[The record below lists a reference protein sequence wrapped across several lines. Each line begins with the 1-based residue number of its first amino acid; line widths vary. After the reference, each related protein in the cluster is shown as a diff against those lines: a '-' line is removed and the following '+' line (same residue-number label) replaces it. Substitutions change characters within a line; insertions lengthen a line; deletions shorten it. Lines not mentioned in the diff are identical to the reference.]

1 MKIIVAKTAGFCFGV
16 ENAINKALST
26 KGKIV
31 TLGEIIHNELVV
43 NKLKSKGIYPI
54 NSLDE
59 YKEGTVVIRSHGVG
73 QAVYERLSK
82 QGIEFVDATCPFVK
96 KIHKI
101 VNNAYLQNKQV
112 IITGEAEHAE
122 VVGINGW
129 CGGSAI
135 IIDSEEATEN
145 LDFIN
150 KECVLVSQTTFSAE
164 KFKNIKKI
172 IKNKCKIVEIFDT
185 ICYTTRDRQQEAV
198 KIAQNVD
205 IMLVIGGSH
214 SSNTI
219 KLYNLAKQ
227 YCKQSYLI
235 TCLEDLSKVVKKD
248 VSVGITAGAST
259 PKELIMEVI
268 DIMSDTQGK
277 SKEML
282 NEEVA
287 ANANNEAMN
296 EFVSAMKIESAY
308 DRPQEGKRTKVTV
321 VSANKDGIIVN
332 YNAKTDAFI
341 DKSEV
346 ELDEKD
352 YNPANYSKGDVFEAV
367 FIAKKSKEDMVA
379 MSKRIIAQRELEDQK
394 AQEIINGKEFTIKIE
409 KAVKDAG
416 LLSKLGSYTIFVPQS
431 QIRIGFEKNLDKY
444 VGKELR
450 VRKIEAKN
458 GDKPSSK
465 KIIASHKVI
474 AEDEKRA
481 KEDAFWNLMIPNT
494 IVKGVVKRFAKF
506 GAFISVNKNDC
517 LAHIS
522 DLSWTKVQDPAEV
535 LELNKTYEFLI
546 LDANRETG
554 KVSLGYKQL
563 QKKPYEEAQEKYP
576 VDSVVKGTVERIFAY
591 GAFVSIDK
599 GIDGLVPVSEI
610 SYSFVKDA
618 NEAFKVGQEIEA
630 KVIKFEGS
638 KITLSVKALLDPPAQ
653 VEKDVE
659 ITSDDIKENNEKRA
673 KANAKKFENVASQA
687 KKPKAKKTATPVP
700 VQEEAKSWTSET
712 AGATMADLFKGLN
725 LSFDNKDAE

>member
-1 MKIIVAKTAGFCFGV
+1 MEIVLAKSAGFCFGV
-16 ENAINKALST
+16 QNAINMALSAQ
-26 KGKIV
+26 GKIV

-43 NKLKSKGIYPI
+43 NNLKEKGIYPI
-54 NSLDE
+54 NSLED
-59 YKEGTVVIRSHGVG
+59 YVDGKIVIRSHGVG
-73 QAVYERLSK
+73 KKMYEQMKER
-82 QGIEFVDATCPFVK
+82 GIEYIDATCPFVK

-101 VNNAYLQNKQV
+101 VHNAFNTGKQV
-112 IITGEAEHAE
+112 IITGEEKHAE

-129 CGGSAI
+129 CEGSAI
-135 IIDSEEATEN
+135 VIDDEKAAEQLN
-145 LDFIN
+145 FID

-185 ICYTTRDRQQEAV
+185 ICYTTRDRQQEV
-198 KIAQNVD
+198 IEIAKNVD
-205 IMLVIGGSH
+205 IMLVIGGNH
-214 SSNTI
+214 SSNTL
-219 KLYNLAKQ
+219 KLFNLAKQ
-227 YCKQSYLI
+227 YCMQSYLI
-235 TCLEDLSKVVKKD
+235 TCIDDLSKVVKQNARIG
-248 VSVGITAGAST
+248 VTAGAST

-268 DIMSDTQGK
+268 GIMSDTQGK

-287 ANANNEAMN
+287 VNANNEEN
-296 EFVSAMKIESAY
+296 NLFVSVVNAESAY
-308 DRPQEGKRTKVTV
+308 DRPQAGKKKRVTV
-321 VSANKDGIIVN
+321 VSANKDGIIVH
-332 YNAKTDAFI
+332 YGTKTEAFI

-352 YNPANYSKGDVFEAV
+352 YNPDNYQEGTEFEAV
-367 FIAKKSKEDMVA
+367 FIANKGKGEMIA
-379 MSKRIIAQRELEDQK
+379 MSKRVILQKEVEDK
-394 AQEIINGKEFTIKIE
+394 KVQEIINGNEFTIKID

-431 QIRIGFEKNLDKY
+431 QIRIGFEKNLEKY

-458 GDKPSSK
+458 GDKTSSK

-474 AEDEKRA
+474 AEEEKKA

-506 GAFISVNKNDC
+506 GAFVSVNKNDC

-522 DLSWTKVQDPAEV
+522 DLSWTKVEDPSEV
-535 LELNKTYEFLI
+535 LEINKTYEFLI

-576 VDSVVKGTVERIFAY
+576 VGSVVKGVVERIFAY

-610 SYSFVKDA
+610 SYNYVKDA

-638 KITLSVKALLDPPAQ
+638 KITLSVKALLDPPAPVQ
-653 VEKDVE
+653 EEVE
-659 ITSDDIKENNEKRA
+659 ITQDDIKENNEKRA
-673 KANAKKFENVASQA
+673 KANAKKFENATAQTKKPRA
-687 KKPKAKKTATPVP
+687 KKVVAP
-700 VQEEAKSWTSET
+700 VQEEVKSWTSESVS
-712 AGATMADLFKGLN
+712 ATMADLFKDLN
-725 LSFDNKDAE
+725 LTFDNKDAE